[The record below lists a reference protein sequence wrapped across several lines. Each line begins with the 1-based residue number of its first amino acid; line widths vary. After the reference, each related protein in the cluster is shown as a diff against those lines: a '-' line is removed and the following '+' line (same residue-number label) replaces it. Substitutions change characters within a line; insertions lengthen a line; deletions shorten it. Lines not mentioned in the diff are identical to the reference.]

1 MRFSPLAASASRL
14 GVPAVCNS
22 KRDERGTLSMK
33 SRIGNWLPLLLAIC
47 FAAILWADVTL
58 AADPDHEFTV
68 TSSTFKDGAT
78 LPLSAIYADSS
89 CTYNGA
95 IGGDTSPELSWRN
108 APHGTRSFV
117 VVSYDVTASF
127 THWGM
132 YNIAGKAN
140 ALPANAG
147 VAGSSYG
154 TQVAND
160 FGDQSYDGP
169 CPPMT
174 LTPYVHQY
182 VFTVYA
188 LDTTLP
194 TLPTH
199 GDFSPGAEALYHAL
213 LRAGRQD
220 HILASASITGY
231 YASTAPPGN

>member
-1 MRFSPLAASASRL
+1 
-14 GVPAVCNS
+14 
-22 KRDERGTLSMK
+22 MK
-33 SRIGNWLPLLLAIC
+33 FRITSWLPVLLTFCLAGV
-47 FAAILWADVTL
+47 LWANVTL
-58 AADPDHEFTV
+58 AAYPGYDRDFTV
-68 TSSTFKDGAT
+68 TSPTFRDGAT

-95 IGGDTSPELSWRN
+95 IGGDMSPELSWRN
-108 APHGTRSFV
+108 APRGTRSFV
-117 VVSYDVTASF
+117 VVLYDITASF

-132 YNIAGKAN
+132 YNIAGTVDR
-140 ALPANAG
+140 LPANAG
-147 VAGSSYG
+147 IAGSKYG

-160 FGDQSYDGP
+160 FGDLSYDGP

-174 LTPYVHQY
+174 LTPYVHKY

-194 TLPTH
+194 TLPTY

-213 LRAGRQD
+213 IGAGRED

-231 YASTAPPGN
+231 YASTNPPGK